1 MAAMFV
7 FQTNTVRVE
16 LFSNVNAFF
25 LLQLICIAAGHVI
38 ENALLTTG
46 LQKYKLLFQLLLGLT
61 EIFMVFSFDLFPWP
75 WLGFHAI

>member
-1 MAAMFV
+1 MFV
-7 FQTNTVRVE
+7 FQTNSVRVE

-61 EIFMVFSFDLFPWP
+61 EIFMVFSFDLFP
-75 WLGFHAI
+75 

>member
-1 MAAMFV
+1 MFV

-16 LFSNVNAFF
+16 LFSNVHAFF
-25 LLQLICIAAGHVI
+25 LLQLIYIAAGHVI

-61 EIFMVFSFDLFPWP
+61 EIFMVFSFDLFP
-75 WLGFHAI
+75 